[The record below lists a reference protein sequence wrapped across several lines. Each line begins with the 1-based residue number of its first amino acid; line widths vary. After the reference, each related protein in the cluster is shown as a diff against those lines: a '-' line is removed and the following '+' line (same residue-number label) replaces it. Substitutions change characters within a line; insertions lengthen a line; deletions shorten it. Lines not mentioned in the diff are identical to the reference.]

1 MKTRLQF
8 LFVMLVGMSF
18 LQAQEI
24 TVNTSM
30 GAGYTNQIFYKL
42 STQSEVSFAANSW
55 DIAMLRTS
63 SMAFSLR
70 VNGHIG
76 ISVFEA
82 SNSPSDWTTIDVADE
97 TSWAQLYNSDTSWN
111 EGAFDKGSATYG
123 WGEYN
128 RASHHVEGTIIF
140 VLKYADGTY
149 RKFINEDFYGGYTF
163 KYSTWDGSAW
173 TEDKTVTIPN
183 SNNPNNTYNYYSL
196 QNDEE
201 VVAEPAA
208 SEWDLKFTKYYT
220 EYSPNFMYLYTG
232 VLHNDLVEIAENVE
246 PDGMSSNPSL
256 TYSTDINTI
265 GHDWRSYTGN
275 SFVTDSDKSFYIKYA
290 DDTIYRL
297 YFTDFSGGSSGNLSF
312 NFDNVTQ
319 ALGIEKV
326 GENITFGVYPNP
338 VKQDKKINIIF
349 DIQTVN
355 LNDNIVEIYNLVG
368 KRVLKTKITN
378 TIGFYEKEID
388 LSSLNSGVYM
398 LRFTS
403 GEYQQSKKI
412 IIQ

>member
-1 MKTRLQF
+1 
-8 LFVMLVGMSF
+8 
-18 LQAQEI
+18 
-24 TVNTSM
+24 
-30 GAGYTNQIFYKL
+30 
-42 STQSEVSFAANSW
+42 
-55 DIAMLRTS
+55 
-63 SMAFSLR
+63 
-70 VNGHIG
+70 
-76 ISVFEA
+76 
-82 SNSPSDWTTIDVADE
+82 
-97 TSWAQLYNSDTSWN
+97 
-111 EGAFDKGSATYG
+111 
-123 WGEYN
+123 
-128 RASHHVEGTIIF
+128 
-140 VLKYADGTY
+140 
-149 RKFINEDFYGGYTF
+149 
-163 KYSTWDGSAW
+163 
-173 TEDKTVTIPN
+173 
-183 SNNPNNTYNYYSL
+183 
-196 QNDEE
+196 
-201 VVAEPAA
+201 
-208 SEWDLKFTKYYT
+208 
-220 EYSPNFMYLYTG
+220 MYLYTG
-232 VLHNDLVEIAENVE
+232 VLHNDLVEIAENDE

-256 TYSTDINTI
+256 TYSRDINTI
-265 GHDWRSYTGN
+265 GHDWRSYTGTG
-275 SFVTDSDKSFYIKYA
+275 FVTDSDKSFYVKYA

-312 NFDNVTQ
+312 NFENVTQ

-403 GEYQQSKKI
+403 GAYQQSKKI